1 MALQRGLIKAR
12 TIGEEGRIDAVALAI
27 LGQVVAQQ
35 TQAAARFMQQ
45 DVAGGDIP
53 LAGGGREF
61 GIEVGVA
68 FGNGTEFERA
78 ATADVLIVAK
88 IAGEVIAHAF
98 AEMGACGDDG
108 KRRGCGAA
116 MQAAGIASRVG
127 FVRALTAQGE
137 PVVAADGRVNKA
149 KRRAVLLDAGD
160 DDAELPGVF
169 DEFARAVDGVNQP
182 VVVQRIL
189 VDGSIGFFAQAGEV
203 DDARQ
208 FADKDVVRGEVGRGE
223 RGVVAFLLNAVAVRP
238 LVERQNRCPGFLS
251 ESSDLFDKVLRV
263 SAQKVPVRHFFWYRV
278 FR

>member
-12 TIGEEGRIDAVALAI
+12 TVGEEGRIDAVALAI

-35 TQAAARFMQQ
+35 TQAATRFMQQ
-45 DVAGGDIP
+45 DVAGGYIP

-108 KRRGCGAA
+108 EWRWRGAA
-116 MQAAGIASRVG
+116 MQAVGIASRVG
-127 FVRALTAQGE
+127 FVRALTVQGE

-160 DDAELPGVF
+160 DDAELPSVF
-169 DEFARAVDGVNQP
+169 DEFARAVDRVNQP
-182 VVVQRIL
+182 VVVRRIL

-251 ESSDLFDKVLRV
+251 ESSDLFDKVPRV

>member
-45 DVAGGDIP
+45 DVAGGDVP

-68 FGNGTEFERA
+68 FGNGAEFERA

-108 KRRGCGAA
+108 ERRGCDAA
-116 MQAAGIASRVG
+116 MQAAGIARRIG

-182 VVVQRIL
+182 VVVRRIL

-203 DDARQ
+203 NDARQ

-263 SAQKVPVRHFFWYRV
+263 SAQKVPIRHFFWYRV

>member
-1 MALQRGLIKAR
+1 
-12 TIGEEGRIDAVALAI
+12 
-27 LGQVVAQQ
+27 
-35 TQAAARFMQQ
+35 
-45 DVAGGDIP
+45 
-53 LAGGGREF
+53 
-61 GIEVGVA
+61 
-68 FGNGTEFERA
+68 
-78 ATADVLIVAK
+78 
-88 IAGEVIAHAF
+88 
-98 AEMGACGDDG
+98 MGACGDDG

-182 VVVQRIL
+182 VVVRRIL

-263 SAQKVPVRHFFWYRV
+263 SAQKVPIRHFFWYRV

>member
-1 MALQRGLIKAR
+1 MALQRCLIKAR

-68 FGNGTEFERA
+68 FGNGAEFERA

-108 KRRGCGAA
+108 ERRWRGAT
-116 MQAAGIASRVG
+116 MQAARVASRIG
-127 FVRALTAQGE
+127 FVRALTVQGE

-182 VVVQRIL
+182 VVVRRIL
-189 VDGSIGFFAQAGEV
+189 VDCSIGFFAQAGEV

-263 SAQKVPVRHFFWYRV
+263 SAQKVPIRHFFWYRV